1 MRCPH
6 PVTLGSAMRVTWR
19 EQFSQFLFNHQCLLK
34 TSLASVAQ
42 ENNVSIKPN
51 LSEGKF
57 VITARS
63 VHIQDVAEEVT
74 CMWRRPFHVSP
85 RHLCYTAP
93 AERWNKVLSRQFFF
107 LKARHHVLFSP
118 SVLPLNVAGAVIFK
132 LNSDRRWKSSSWLP
146 VDRSL
151 LQESMNGFDR
161 SRLIETV
168 WHPDRGRMRKKK
180 ITHHTCILWKRPWLK
195 GDGGGIMGWPCRQKN
210 NT

>member
-74 CMWRRPFHVSP
+74 CMWRRHFHASP

-93 AERWNKVLSRQFFF
+93 AERWNKVLSPQFFF
-107 LKARHHVLFSP
+107 FLRLIITSCLVQVSFPWMLLEQLFSNWTATVGE
-118 SVLPLNVAGAVIFK
+118 SLHLGFLLTVHCYRRAWTASIGAG
-132 LNSDRRWKSSSWLP
+132 
-146 VDRSL
+146 
-151 LQESMNGFDR
+151 
-161 SRLIETV
+161 
-168 WHPDRGRMRKKK
+168 
-180 ITHHTCILWKRPWLK
+180 
-195 GDGGGIMGWPCRQKN
+195 
-210 NT
+210 